1 MERSNLTNEFLRIE
15 EDCTV
20 ASKAHFN
27 ACDRLG
33 SINLILGVLAIS
45 GAGVAGAASSF
56 NFVTLIVIA
65 SFVTGISSALL
76 TFLNP
81 SECATRHKSA
91 GNLLLTVKNDARLI
105 RMSVGQSSE
114 NDLKLES
121 GLREL
126 SSKKNTI
133 NSMSPQYSSDDL
145 SKAKM
150 GIRKGEANYEV
161 DQ

>member
-1 MERSNLTNEFLRIE
+1 MKKSNLTKELLRLE

-33 SINLILGVLAIS
+33 SVNLTLGVLAIA
-45 GAGVAGAASSF
+45 GAGFAGAASSF
-56 NFVTLIVIA
+56 NWVTPIVIA
-65 SFVTGISSALL
+65 SFLTGISSALL

-81 SECATRHKSA
+81 SESATRHKSA
-91 GNLLLTVKNDARLI
+91 GDSLLEVKNDARII

-114 NDLKLES
+114 CDLKLE
-121 GLREL
+121 GQLREM
-126 SSKKNTI
+126 SSKKNAI
-133 NSMSPQYSSDDL
+133 NSLSPQYSTDDFY
-145 SKAKM
+145 KAKM
-150 GIRKGEANYEV
+150 GIRKGEADYEV